1 MTGSVPVAAR
11 SAGKGKMKFLG
22 NLIKKF
28 FPDKEE
34 PHPSEVEALR
44 LDFKERYRNFQQLI
58 SANNKAL
65 DIMADIELALR
76 GERPFGMT
84 FVRSSATA
92 ISVDVF
98 RMIKKIT
105 LLAPGKY
112 DELVER
118 FNQIQRAID
127 RILTEKK
134 PLQDERLVLPLGLI
148 NKDMAD
154 VVGGKMANLG
164 EIRNAVGLRVPPGF
178 VITAVAY
185 QRFIDHN
192 DLRTEINRR
201 LQTADLEDIQQLYT
215 MQAGLNRLIVEAEVP
230 QDLSDAILEAWRIT
244 EEEAGFEITAAL
256 RSSAL
261 GEDETGSSFAG
272 MHRSELN
279 ISVQNVIQSYKEIV
293 ASKYSLQAMTYRMKK
308 GFKDEDI
315 AMCVGCLVMV
325 DARSGGVMYSR
336 NPIDI
341 TDEAIF
347 INAAWG
353 LPKAVVDG
361 TIDCDLFVVSRQAP
375 LRVIHQDVK
384 DKDRKFVCYPLEGV
398 CRIDLTADGTR
409 RQPSLSEE
417 QALALAGM
425 AMQLETHY
433 GAPQDIEWAV
443 GNEGDIIIL
452 QCRPLQQVDATVH
465 PMPHMSRKQ
474 GEEDVLIGGGVTASP
489 GVAAG
494 PVHRLE
500 RGIDM
505 LAFTEGSILVARE
518 ALPRWAS
525 LINRASAV
533 VTEHGSF
540 AGHLANVA
548 REFGVPALFGVAD
561 AMSRLE
567 NGVLVTVDATGR
579 RICRGRAEHL
589 LTTMTKK
596 QGLMKGSPVH
606 ETLRQVSGHIVP
618 LHLLDPA
625 APEFV
630 PKNCQTLHDITRFIH
645 EKSVQEMFSFGK
657 EHNFSERSSKQLY
670 YKVPMQW
677 WVLNLDDGYREEVN
691 GKYVKLEN
699 IASIPMLAFWEGFT
713 AIPWDGPPAIDGKGL
728 MSVMFQ
734 STANTALT
742 TGRRSRYA
750 DQNYFMI
757 SRNFCNLS
765 SRLGYHFSTM
775 EALVGDRK
783 EENYAKFQ
791 FKGGAADR
799 DRKAR
804 RAHFIGQLLEGRGFK
819 TEVVEDNLEARTE
832 GHDPE
837 FMKKCIE
844 ILGYLCLHT
853 RQIDMIMS
861 NETKVKYYRSKFDK
875 EIDYLVKEHK
885 RVFYH

>member
-1 MTGSVPVAAR
+1 
-11 SAGKGKMKFLG
+11 MKLLG

-28 FPDKEE
+28 FPAKEE
-34 PHPSEVEALR
+34 LQPTEVEALR

-58 SANNKAL
+58 SANNKVL

-98 RMIKKIT
+98 RMIRKIV

-118 FNQIQRAID
+118 FNQIQKEID
-127 RILTEKK
+127 QILTERK
-134 PLQDERLVLPLGLI
+134 PLKDNRLVLPLSQI

-178 VITAVAY
+178 VITSAAY
-185 QRFIDHN
+185 QRFFDHN

-201 LQTADLEDIQQLYT
+201 LQTVDPDDIQQLYT
-215 MQAGLNRLIVEAEVP
+215 LQAGLDRLIVEAEVP
-230 QDLSDAILEAWRIT
+230 QDLADAILEAWRVT

-279 ISVQNVIQSYKEIV
+279 ISLQNVIQSYKEIV

-325 DARSGGVMYSR
+325 DAWSGGVMYSR

-341 TDEAIF
+341 NDDAIF

-375 LRVIHQDVK
+375 LQVIHKDVK

-398 CRIDLTADGTR
+398 CRIDLTADHTR
-409 RQPSLSEE
+409 RQPSLSD
-417 QALALAGM
+417 QQAIALAEM
-425 AMQLETHY
+425 AVRMETHY

-443 GNEGDIIIL
+443 GHEGEITIL
-452 QCRPLQQVDATVH
+452 QCRPLQQVEAAAR
-465 PMPHMSRKQ
+465 PLPQLSRRQHK
-474 GEEDVLIGGGVTASP
+474 EDVLIGGGVTASP
-489 GVAAG
+489 GAAAG

-505 LAFTEGSILVARE
+505 LAFPEDGILVARE
-518 ALPRWAS
+518 ALPHWAS
-525 LINRASAV
+525 LINRAAAV

-548 REFGVPALFGVAD
+548 REFGVPALFGIAD
-561 AMSRLE
+561 AMNRLE
-567 NGVLVTVDATGR
+567 NGDLITVDATGR
-579 RICRGRAEHL
+579 TIYRGRAEHL
-589 LTTMTKK
+589 LTEVEKK
-596 QGLMKGSPVH
+596 QGVMEGSPVY
-606 ETLRQVSGHIVP
+606 ETLRLISGHIVP
-618 LHLLDPA
+618 LHLIDPA

-630 PKNCQTLHDITRFIH
+630 PKNCRTLHDITRFIH

-677 WVLNLDDGYREEVN
+677 WILNLDDGYREEVK

-699 IASIPMLAFWEGFT
+699 IASVPMLAFWEGFA

-734 STANTALT
+734 STANTALN
-742 TGRRSRYA
+742 TGRRSRFA

-765 SRLGYHFSTM
+765 SRLGYHFTTM
-775 EALVGDRK
+775 EALVTNRK
-783 EENYAKFQ
+783 EENYVKFQ
-791 FKGGAADR
+791 FKGGAADL

-804 RAHFIGQLLEGRGFK
+804 RAHFIGRLLEGHGFK
-819 TEVVEDNLEARTE
+819 TEVVEDNLEARIE
-832 GHDPE
+832 GYDPE

-861 NETKVKYYRSKFDK
+861 NETMVKYYRSKFDK

-885 RVFYH
+885 RVFYN

>member
-1 MTGSVPVAAR
+1 
-11 SAGKGKMKFLG
+11 MKRFG
-22 NLIKKF
+22 HLIRKF
-28 FPDKEE
+28 FPAREE
-34 PHPSEVEALR
+34 LEPADVDALR

-65 DIMADIELALR
+65 DIMAGIELALK

-84 FVRSSATA
+84 FVRGSATA
-92 ISVDVF
+92 IAVDVY
-98 RMIKKIT
+98 RMVKKIM

-112 DELVER
+112 DELVAR
-118 FNQIQRAID
+118 FNQIQKEIEQ
-127 RILTEKK
+127 ILTEKK
-134 PLQDERLVLPLGLI
+134 PLKDDRLILHLNHI

-178 VITAVAY
+178 VITSAAY
-185 QRFIDHN
+185 QKFFDHN

-201 LQTADLEDIQQLYT
+201 LQSADLEDIQQLYT
-215 MQAGLNRLIVEAEVP
+215 LQASLDRLIVEAGVP
-230 QDLSDAILEAWRIT
+230 PDLVDAILEAWRAT

-279 ISVQNVIQSYKEIV
+279 ISAQNVIQAYKEIV

-325 DARSGGVMYSR
+325 DALAGGVMYSR

-341 TDEAIF
+341 HDDAIF
-347 INAAWG
+347 INSAWG

-361 TIDCDLFVVSRQAP
+361 TIDCDLFVVSRQPA

-409 RQPSLSEE
+409 RQPSLFEE
-417 QALALAGM
+417 QVLALAEM
-425 AMQLETHY
+425 AVRMEAHY
-433 GAPQDIEWAV
+433 GAPQDIEWAI
-443 GNEGDIIIL
+443 GHAGEIYIL
-452 QCRPLQQVDATVH
+452 QCRPLQQVAATVRSL
-465 PMPHMSRKQ
+465 PQVPRKQ
-474 GEEDVLIGGGVTASP
+474 REEEVLIEGGVTASP
-489 GVAAG
+489 GAVAGA
-494 PVHRLE
+494 VHRLE

-505 LAFTEGSILVARE
+505 LAFPEGGILVARE

-525 LINRASAV
+525 LINRAAAV

-548 REFGVPALFGVAD
+548 REFGVPALFGIAG
-561 AMSRLE
+561 AMTLLG
-567 NGVLVTVDATGR
+567 NGDLVTVDATGKT
-579 RICRGRAEHL
+579 IYRGRLEYLLAAAE
-589 LTTMTKK
+589 KK
-596 QGLMKGSPVH
+596 QGLMEGSPVYN
-606 ETLRQVSGHIVP
+606 TLRQVSAFIVP
-618 LHLLDPA
+618 LNLLDPA

-630 PKNCQTLHDITRFIH
+630 PKNCRTLHDITRFIH
-645 EKSVQEMFSFGK
+645 EKSVREMFSFGK

-677 WVLNLDDGYREEVN
+677 WILNLDDGYRDEVK

-699 IASIPMLAFWEGFT
+699 IVSVPMLAFWEGFT
-713 AIPWDGPPAIDGKGL
+713 AIVWDGPPAIDGKGL

-734 STANTALT
+734 STANTALN
-742 TGRRSRYA
+742 TGRRTRFA
-750 DQNYFMI
+750 DHNYFMI
-757 SRNFCNLS
+757 SKNFCNLS
-765 SRLGYHFSTM
+765 SRLGYHFTTM
-775 EALVGDRK
+775 EALVSERN
-783 EENYAKFQ
+783 EENYVKFQ
-791 FKGGAADR
+791 FKGGAADL
-799 DRKAR
+799 DRKVR
-804 RAHFIGQLLEGRGFK
+804 RAGFIGRLLEDHGFK

-844 ILGYLCLHT
+844 IIGYLCLHT

-861 NETKVKYYRSKFDK
+861 NETMVKYYRAKFDK
-875 EIDYLVKEHK
+875 EIDYLVNAHK

>member
-1 MTGSVPVAAR
+1 
-11 SAGKGKMKFLG
+11 MKRFG
-22 NLIKKF
+22 QLIRKF
-28 FPDKEE
+28 FPAREE
-34 PHPSEVEALR
+34 LEPADVDALR

-65 DIMADIELALR
+65 EIMAGIELALK

-92 ISVDVF
+92 IAVDVF
-98 RMIKKIT
+98 RMVRKIM

-118 FNQIQRAID
+118 FNQIQKAIEQ
-127 RILTEKK
+127 ILTEKK
-134 PLQDERLVLPLGLI
+134 PLKDDRLVLPLSHI

-178 VITAVAY
+178 VITSAAY
-185 QRFIDHN
+185 QRFFDHN
-192 DLRTEINRR
+192 DLRAEINRR
-201 LQTADLEDIQQLYT
+201 LQSADLEDIQQLYT
-215 MQAGLNRLIVEAEVP
+215 LQAGLDRLIVEADIPRE
-230 QDLSDAILEAWRIT
+230 LADAILAAWRAT

-261 GEDETGSSFAG
+261 GEDEAGSSFAG

-279 ISVQNVIQSYKEIV
+279 ISAQNVLQAYKEIV

-325 DARSGGVMYSR
+325 DALAGGVMYSR

-341 TDEAIF
+341 NDDAIF
-347 INAAWG
+347 INSAWG

-361 TIDCDLFVVSRQAP
+361 TIDCDLFVVSRQPP
-375 LRVIHQDVK
+375 LAVIHRDIK

-398 CRIDLTADGTR
+398 CRIDLTADGSR
-409 RQPSLSEE
+409 RQPSLSDE
-417 QALALAGM
+417 QALVLAEM
-425 AMQLETHY
+425 AVRMETHY

-443 GNEGDIIIL
+443 GHEGEVYIL
-452 QCRPLQQVDATVH
+452 QCRPLQQVAAAERPLPQVPRRQD
-465 PMPHMSRKQ
+465 
-474 GEEDVLIGGGVTASP
+474 EEDVLIEGGVTASP
-489 GVAAG
+489 GAVAG

-505 LAFTEGSILVARE
+505 LAFPEGGILVARE

-525 LINRASAV
+525 LINRAAAV

-561 AMSRLE
+561 AMRRLE
-567 NGVLVTVDATGR
+567 NGDTVTVDAIGKK
-579 RICRGRAEHL
+579 IHRGRAEHL
-589 LTTMTKK
+589 LTAQEKK
-596 QGLMKGSPVH
+596 QGLMVGSPVYN
-606 ETLRQVSGHIVP
+606 TLRQVSAFIVP
-618 LHLLDPA
+618 LNLLDPA

-630 PKNCQTLHDITRFIH
+630 PKNCRTLHDITRFIH
-645 EKSVQEMFSFGK
+645 EKSVREMFSFGK
-657 EHNFSERSSKQLY
+657 EHNFSERSSKQLF
-670 YKVPMQW
+670 YKVPMHW
-677 WVLNLDDGYREEVN
+677 WILNLDDGYRDEVK

-699 IASIPMLAFWEGFT
+699 IASVPMLAFWEGFA

-728 MSVMFQ
+728 MAVMFQ
-734 STANTALT
+734 STANTALN
-742 TGRRSRYA
+742 TGRRSRFA
-750 DQNYFMI
+750 DHNYFMI
-757 SRNFCNLS
+757 SKNFCNLS
-765 SRLGYHFSTM
+765 SRLGYHFTTM
-775 EALVGDRK
+775 EALVTDRN
-783 EENYAKFQ
+783 EENYVKFQ
-791 FKGGAADR
+791 FKGGAADL
-799 DRKAR
+799 DRKTR
-804 RAHFIGQLLEGRGFK
+804 RADFIGRLLEDHGFK
-819 TEVVEDNLEARTE
+819 TEVVQDNLEARTE

-844 ILGYLCLHT
+844 IIGYLCLHT

-861 NETKVKYYRSKFDK
+861 NETMVRYYRAKFDK
-875 EIDYLVKEHK
+875 EIDYLVNEHR
-885 RVFYH
+885 RVFYT

>member
-1 MTGSVPVAAR
+1 
-11 SAGKGKMKFLG
+11 MKRFG
-22 NLIKKF
+22 HLIRKF
-28 FPDKEE
+28 FPAREE
-34 PHPSEVEALR
+34 LEPADVDALR

-65 DIMADIELALR
+65 DIMAGIELALK

-84 FVRSSATA
+84 FVRGSATA
-92 ISVDVF
+92 IAVDVY
-98 RMIKKIT
+98 RMVKKIM

-112 DELVER
+112 DELVAR
-118 FNQIQRAID
+118 FNQIQKEIEQ
-127 RILTEKK
+127 ILTEKK
-134 PLQDERLVLPLGLI
+134 PLKDDRLILHLNHI

-178 VITAVAY
+178 VITSAAY
-185 QRFIDHN
+185 QKFFDHN

-201 LQTADLEDIQQLYT
+201 LQSADLEDIQQLYT
-215 MQAGLNRLIVEAEVP
+215 LQASLDRLIVEAGVP
-230 QDLSDAILEAWRIT
+230 PDLVDAILEAWRAT

-279 ISVQNVIQSYKEIV
+279 ISAQNVIQAYKEIV

-325 DARSGGVMYSR
+325 DALAGGVMYSR

-341 TDEAIF
+341 HDDAIF
-347 INAAWG
+347 INSAWG

-361 TIDCDLFVVSRQAP
+361 TIDCDLFVVSRQPA

-409 RQPSLSEE
+409 RQPSLFEE
-417 QALALAGM
+417 QVLALAEM
-425 AMQLETHY
+425 AVRMEAHY
-433 GAPQDIEWAV
+433 GAPQDIEWAI
-443 GNEGDIIIL
+443 GHAGEIYIL
-452 QCRPLQQVDATVH
+452 QCRPLQQVAATVRSL
-465 PMPHMSRKQ
+465 PQVPRKQ
-474 GEEDVLIGGGVTASP
+474 REEEVLIEGGVTASP
-489 GVAAG
+489 GAVAGA
-494 PVHRLE
+494 VHRLE

-505 LAFTEGSILVARE
+505 LAFPEGGILVARE

-525 LINRASAV
+525 LINRAAAV

-548 REFGVPALFGVAD
+548 REFGVPALFGIAG
-561 AMSRLE
+561 AMTLLG
-567 NGVLVTVDATGR
+567 NGDLVTVDATGKT
-579 RICRGRAEHL
+579 IYRGRLEYL
-589 LTTMTKK
+589 LAAVEKK
-596 QGLMKGSPVH
+596 QGLMEGSPVYN
-606 ETLRQVSGHIVP
+606 TLRQVSAFIVP
-618 LHLLDPA
+618 LNLLDPA

-630 PKNCQTLHDITRFIH
+630 PKNCRTLHDITRFIH
-645 EKSVQEMFSFGK
+645 EKSVREMFSFGK

-677 WVLNLDDGYREEVN
+677 WILNLDDGYRDEVK

-699 IASIPMLAFWEGFT
+699 IVSVPMLAFWEGFT
-713 AIPWDGPPAIDGKGL
+713 AIVWDGPPAIDGKGL

-734 STANTALT
+734 STANTALN
-742 TGRRSRYA
+742 TGRRTRFA
-750 DQNYFMI
+750 DHNYFMI
-757 SRNFCNLS
+757 SKNFCNLS
-765 SRLGYHFSTM
+765 SRLGYHFTTM
-775 EALVGDRK
+775 EALVSERN
-783 EENYAKFQ
+783 EENYVKFQ
-791 FKGGAADR
+791 FKGGAADL
-799 DRKAR
+799 DRKVR
-804 RAHFIGQLLEGRGFK
+804 RAGFIGRLLEDHGFK

-844 ILGYLCLHT
+844 IIGYLCLHT

-861 NETKVKYYRSKFDK
+861 NETMVKYYRAKFDK
-875 EIDYLVKEHK
+875 EIDYLVNAHK

>member
-1 MTGSVPVAAR
+1 
-11 SAGKGKMKFLG
+11 MKRFG
-22 NLIKKF
+22 HLIRKF
-28 FPDKEE
+28 FPAREE
-34 PHPSEVEALR
+34 LEPADVDALR

-65 DIMADIELALR
+65 DIMAGIELALK

-84 FVRSSATA
+84 FVRGSATA
-92 ISVDVF
+92 IAVDVY
-98 RMIKKIT
+98 RMVKKIM

-112 DELVER
+112 DELVAR
-118 FNQIQRAID
+118 FNQIQKEIEQ
-127 RILTEKK
+127 ILTEKK
-134 PLQDERLVLPLGLI
+134 PLKDDRLILHLNHI

-178 VITAVAY
+178 VITSAAY
-185 QRFIDHN
+185 QKFFDHN

-201 LQTADLEDIQQLYT
+201 LQSADLEDIQQLYT
-215 MQAGLNRLIVEAEVP
+215 LQASLDRLIVEAGVP
-230 QDLSDAILEAWRIT
+230 PDLVDAILEAWRAT

-279 ISVQNVIQSYKEIV
+279 ISAQNVIQAYKEIV

-325 DARSGGVMYSR
+325 DALAGGVMYSR

-341 TDEAIF
+341 HDDAIF
-347 INAAWG
+347 INSAWG

-361 TIDCDLFVVSRQAP
+361 TIDCDLFVVSRQPA

-409 RQPSLSEE
+409 RQPSLFEE
-417 QALALAGM
+417 QVLALAEM
-425 AMQLETHY
+425 AVRMEAHY
-433 GAPQDIEWAV
+433 GAPQDIEWAI
-443 GNEGDIIIL
+443 GHAGEIYIL
-452 QCRPLQQVDATVH
+452 QCRPLQQVAATVRSL
-465 PMPHMSRKQ
+465 PQVPRKQ
-474 GEEDVLIGGGVTASP
+474 REEEVLIEGGVTASP
-489 GVAAG
+489 GAVAGA
-494 PVHRLE
+494 VHRLE

-505 LAFTEGSILVARE
+505 LAFPEGGILVARE

-525 LINRASAV
+525 LINRAAAV

-548 REFGVPALFGVAD
+548 REFGVPALFGIAG
-561 AMSRLE
+561 AMTLLG
-567 NGVLVTVDATGR
+567 NGDLVTVDATGKT
-579 RICRGRAEHL
+579 IYRGRLEYL
-589 LTTMTKK
+589 LAAVEKK
-596 QGLMKGSPVH
+596 QGLMEGSPVYN
-606 ETLRQVSGHIVP
+606 TLRQVSAFIVP
-618 LHLLDPA
+618 LNLLDPA

-630 PKNCQTLHDITRFIH
+630 PKNCRTLHDITRFIH
-645 EKSVQEMFSFGK
+645 EKSVREMFSFGK

-677 WVLNLDDGYREEVN
+677 WILNLDDGYRDEVK

-699 IASIPMLAFWEGFT
+699 IVSVPMLAFWEGFT
-713 AIPWDGPPAIDGKGL
+713 AIVWDGPPAIDGKGL

-734 STANTALT
+734 STANTALN
-742 TGRRSRYA
+742 TGRRTRFA
-750 DQNYFMI
+750 DHNYFMI
-757 SRNFCNLS
+757 SKNFCNLS
-765 SRLGYHFSTM
+765 SRLGYHFNTM
-775 EALVGDRK
+775 EALVSERN
-783 EENYAKFQ
+783 EENYVKFQ
-791 FKGGAADR
+791 FKGGAADL
-799 DRKAR
+799 DRKVR
-804 RAHFIGQLLEGRGFK
+804 RAGFIGRLLEDHGFK

-844 ILGYLCLHT
+844 IIGYLCLHT

-861 NETKVKYYRSKFDK
+861 NETMVKYYRAKFDK
-875 EIDYLVKEHK
+875 EIDYLVNAHQ